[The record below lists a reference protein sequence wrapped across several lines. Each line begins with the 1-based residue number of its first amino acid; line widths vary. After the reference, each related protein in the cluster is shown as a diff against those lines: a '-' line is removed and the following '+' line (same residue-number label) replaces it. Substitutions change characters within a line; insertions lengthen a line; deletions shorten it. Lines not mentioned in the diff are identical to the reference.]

1 MLGLCTDASKGATT
15 VKDEPSGLGRAH
27 WVFFVSIESKD
38 ASVSGV
44 KGYICVGK
52 RDASSTAFGNLTI
65 NAYFKLG

>member
-1 MLGLCTDASKGATT
+1 MLVLCTDASKGATT

-27 WVFFVSIESKD
+27 WVFLLIESKD
-38 ASVSGV
+38 ASVSIV

-52 RDASSTAFGNLTI
+52 RDASSTAFGNLMI

>member
-1 MLGLCTDASKGATT
+1 MLVLCTDASKGATT

-44 KGYICVGK
+44 KGYICGEK
-52 RDASSTAFGNLTI
+52 
-65 NAYFKLG
+65 